1 MRRLVA
7 VLLLIVG
14 LAVVAAGG
22 WLAYEWYTPY
32 QGYRGSAVID
42 VPKGATSQQI
52 AGLLARKGA
61 VQSALAFEIWSR
73 WHHGRNLE
81 AGEYHFDHPMTP
93 REVFNQ
99 VAEGRIWTV
108 SLTVP
113 EGWTMFD
120 IADAVARAGLASR
133 AAFLQAAR
141 NPAPIRQLAPNV
153 PTLEGFLFPATY
165 DVPHRTTAKAIVDM
179 MVRRFRQAWAKATQ
193 KDPKPKN
200 MSLEQVVTLA
210 SLVQE
215 ETPEEKERPII
226 AGVFMNRLRLGFPLQ
241 CDPTVIYALKLA
253 GHYDGQLQP
262 AELRIRSPYNTYLHY
277 GLPPGP
283 IGNPGI
289 ASLEAALA
297 PAHVDYLYFV
307 ANGKGGHAFSR
318 TLAGQERNVER
329 YREFLQ
335 REKEKQE
342 QKEKKGGGLLSQSK
356 TSRTSRANRSQR

>member
-1 MRRLVA
+1 MRRLAAMLVLVA
-7 VLLLIVG
+7 G
-14 LAVVAAGG
+14 LAVVGAGA
-22 WLAYEWYTPY
+22 WLAYQWYTPY
-32 QGYRGSAVID
+32 SGYRRSAV
-42 VPKGATSQQI
+42 VEVRRGATSQQI
-52 AGLLARKGA
+52 AGLLARKG
-61 VQSALAFEIWSR
+61 VVRSALAFEIWSR
-73 WHHGRNLE
+73 WHHGQKLE
-81 AGEYHFDHPMTP
+81 AGEYRFDHPMTP

-99 VAEGRIWTV
+99 VAEGQIWTV

-120 IADAVARAGLASR
+120 IADAVARAGLVSR
-133 AAFLQAAR
+133 AAFLRAAR
-141 NPAPIRQLAPNV
+141 DPAPIRKLAPNV

-165 DVPHRTTAKAIVDM
+165 EIPHKTTAKAIVDM
-179 MVRRFRQAWAKATQ
+179 MVRRFRVAWATATK

-200 MSLEQVVTLA
+200 LSLGQVVTLA
-210 SLVQE
+210 SLVVE
-215 ETPEEKERPII
+215 ETPKEEERPII
-226 AGVFMNRLRLGFPLQ
+226 AGVFMNRLRLGYPLE

-253 GHYDGQLQP
+253 RRYDGQLQP

-283 IGNPGI
+283 IGNPGL

-342 QKEKKGGGLLSQSK
+342 QKDKKGVKQLSSRNGN
-356 TSRTSRANRSQR
+356 RTSQVNGSQP